1 MNTKISV
8 LLLIIGFALI
18 ILFPFTPSALAALV
32 YLLPFFIYVFAS
44 KLFPAYVSTLSTEDR
59 QIINTEKWKSIL
71 RSVLQVVGVLIALS
85 AFGINIPILDKVN
98 EALLYISG
106 NFDNVVEAI
115 QLLVGFGLTIYGFFR
130 NEDRFQSRMTTG
142 KRCFNSNM
150 VRLRVKRKRCR

>member
-142 KRCFNSNM
+142 KR
-150 VRLRVKRKRCR
+150 LK

>member
-18 ILFPFTPSALAALV
+18 ILFPFTPSALATLV

-142 KRCFNSNM
+142 KR
-150 VRLRVKRKRCR
+150 LK